1 MEKKDKK
8 KLAQFEIRFDKGAW
22 EREQQ
27 RGNIKGRR
35 TYTQRVAK
43 SQKDVEPLNRY
54 DDFAELKI
62 NPDVYE
68 KTSGMSY
75 GIPRDDAIHIYGG
88 RHVVLD
94 HQIAAAQK
102 FLSELR
108 GFGLLADVV
117 GSGKTF
123 EAGIVLSEL
132 AARNRIKTMLI
143 VVPGQVFDTWVEVLE
158 NYFGLGKG
166 TLYQVRAP
174 KNDSDPVPS
183 YNDIL
188 KDKNLGYTKQ
198 STKLGEA
205 IRPNKPILVDVRV
218 FSQWTI
224 TDNSV
229 YDVIVVDEAHHL
241 CKEDGE
247 YAKAMQLLSQLMVN
261 KKKFGAATYCLLLS
275 ATPHSG
281 NLENM
286 FRLWYFIRCQ
296 GGNPSDFE
304 AKEDQKRTDDY
315 LKEKSY
321 YQVHMCE
328 GATNVTDFIRRVKLR
343 EIRDRY
349 RKQLDQWI
357 DSDATRRGTHFDQL
371 ASEYAKSSLV
381 EDFLNDPAN
390 EKIKDEVLES
400 AAHAYHALL
409 RSIMIR
415 QPNRLAATR
424 KKFIQNIL
432 FYPVPQTLY
441 PKLEKLQLSQGL
453 AKDKIT
459 LDYSK
464 AAADEC
470 FMPTVVSGGEQ
481 MTLPKYIEFHRGNES
496 EKGAYALLMNK
507 VLAELDSL
515 YTKQFGADYT
525 RKDYINFYTGR
536 LRGVDADAWKQTTI
550 LPITADAN
558 YKYVY
563 LTQLLRKH
571 HDKRV
576 IVFFDYEL
584 SNGESVIDSV
594 VTSLQS
600 EPNFSKR
607 LILSDQANEEEIIKR
622 FNAKQD
628 AVLLVKSSAL
638 TEGANLQQCNIV
650 INYQV
655 TPDPLAMDQRIGRVF
670 RLGQKN
676 DVTIYSLA
684 DINQLEGFALAYFIS
699 IGLMSS
705 NSGDAT
711 ILAGSNSDQMVT
723 IRCELCGNVKLKS
736 RMEYEELLRN
746 KSPELICHH
755 YHTDYASEKP
765 CDMKEISVS
774 DYKCDKCGSVLKR
787 PVGDEGY
794 ECLSFNREGKRGK
807 MCNDGVCGDRT
818 IYCWKPC
825 AMSHCKRLQEI
836 DCLALRRYREG
847 QPESMLSIACRDCNK
862 CQGYYEKCRIDHDV
876 SGCRNCHEAGCDPA
890 PYILHFNDK
899 WEADCPN
906 CRGKL
911 RPVLPKTF
919 AAYIRGLWK
928 FPITHG
934 VLNTKIDSF
943 CENLGKEAQKVEQV
957 KQVLKRD
964 DEV

>member
-1 MEKKDKK
+1 MSKKNKGT
-8 KLAQFEIRFDKGAW
+8 APFEIRFDKGAW
-22 EREQQ
+22 DSHNQ
-27 RGNIKGRR
+27 RSNIQGRKV
-35 TYTQRVAK
+35 YTESVKK
-43 SQKDVEPLNRY
+43 SQKDIEPLNRY
-54 DDFAELKI
+54 DDFGALKI
-62 NPDVYE
+62 DADVYE
-68 KTSGMSY
+68 RKTGMSY
-75 GIPRDDAIHIYGG
+75 GIPRDNTVHIYGG

-123 EAGIVLSEL
+123 EAGVVLSEL
-132 AARNRIKTMLI
+132 AVRNRIKTMLI
-143 VVPGQVFDTWVEVLE
+143 VVPGQVFDTWVDVLE
-158 NYFGLGKG
+158 SKFGLGNG
-166 TLYQVRAP
+166 ALYQVRAP
-174 KNDSDPVPS
+174 KGDVSSFPN
-183 YNDIL
+183 YNDIIE
-188 KDKNLGYTKQ
+188 KVGYTQ
-198 STKLGEA
+198 QRTESGDMI
-205 IRPNKPILVDVRV
+205 IRPNKPILVDVKV
-218 FSQWTI
+218 FSQWAI

-247 YAKAMQLLSQLMVN
+247 YAKAMQLLSKLMAN

-304 AKEDQKRTDDY
+304 IKEDQNRSEDY
-315 LKEKSY
+315 NKEKKY
-321 YQVHMCE
+321 YREIMCRK
-328 GATNVTDFIRRVKLR
+328 ATNVTDFIRQVKLS
-343 EIRDRY
+343 EVRDRY
-349 RKQLDQWI
+349 RKALNKWI
-357 DSDATRRGTHFDQL
+357 EKNRPGTDFDKL

-381 EDFLNDPAN
+381 DEFLSDSSNREIENA
-390 EKIKDEVLES
+390 VLES

-415 QPNRLAATR
+415 QPNKLASSR
-424 KKFIQNIL
+424 KKNIQNIL
-432 FYPVPQTLY
+432 FYPVPQNLY
-441 PKLEKLQLSQGL
+441 SKMGKLQLEGV
-453 AKDKIT
+453 ARDKIT
-459 LDYSK
+459 LDYTN
-464 AAADEC
+464 AAKDDN
-470 FMPTVVSGGEQ
+470 FMPTVVCNNEH
-481 MTLPKYIEFHRGNES
+481 MTLPDYISARKGSEES
-496 EKGAYALLMNK
+496 EKSSYAYLMNK
-507 VLAELDSL
+507 VMAELDRL
-515 YTKQFGADYT
+515 YTQSTKAEYT
-525 RKDYINFYTGR
+525 RKDYIDFYSAR
-536 LRGVDADAWKQTTI
+536 FRGVDPDAWKQTTI
-550 LPITADAN
+550 LPITTDAD
-558 YKYVY
+558 YK
-563 LTQLLRKH
+563 LMFLKLLLYRH
-571 HDKRV
+571 SDKRV

-584 SNGESVIDSV
+584 GKKENVIDSV
-594 VTSLQS
+594 VSQLQS
-600 EPNFSKR
+600 LPDFKSR
-607 LILSDQANEEEIIKR
+607 LILSDEAAEEEVIRR
-622 FNAKQD
+622 FDGKSNAI
-628 AVLLVKSSAL
+628 LLVKSAAL
-638 TEGANLQQCNIV
+638 TEGANLQSCNII

-670 RLGQKN
+670 RLGQKS

-684 DINQLEGFALAYFIS
+684 DMNQLEGFALAYFIS

-746 KSPELICHH
+746 KSPELVCHH
-755 YHTDYASEKP
+755 YETVFASEKP
-765 CDMKEISVS
+765 CDMNEISVS

-807 MCNDGVCGDRT
+807 MCNDGVSGDRT
-818 IYCWKPC
+818 LYCWKPC
-825 AMSHCKRLQEI
+825 AMSHCKRLQSI
-836 DCLALRRYREG
+836 DCPVIKNYREG
-847 QPESMLSIACRDCNK
+847 KLESMLSIVCSNCGK
-862 CQGYYEKCRIDHDV
+862 CEGYYSKCRMDQDV
-876 SGCRNCHEAGCDPA
+876 SGCRNCHEAGCDPK

-919 AAYIRGLWK
+919 ATYIRGLWK
-928 FPITHG
+928 FPITNG

-943 CENLGKEAQKVEQV
+943 CENLGKEASKVEQV

-964 DEV
+964 EEV